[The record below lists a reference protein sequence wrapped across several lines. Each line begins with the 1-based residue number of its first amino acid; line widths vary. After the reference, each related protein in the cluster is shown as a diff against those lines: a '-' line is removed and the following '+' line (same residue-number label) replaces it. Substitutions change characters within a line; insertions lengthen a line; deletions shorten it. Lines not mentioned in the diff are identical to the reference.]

1 MGSRFESWW
10 VHDTINAKEF
20 APWHLHSFR
29 RADYIVQTTLL
40 EIHRETATHISE
52 YCGYVVPTS
61 YGTIEQEY
69 DAAVNG
75 IVLIDKSWVGRIE
88 VTGADRLDLLHR
100 LSTNDLL
107 KAKAG
112 QAVGTVFTTDKG
124 RIIDYVHILIRNSSL
139 LLLIS
144 PGNEAT
150 FSAWIDKYTILEDL
164 QLKTVTNSTAMFS
177 LIGHQAVSFASF
189 LTGQPLL
196 PNTFIESS
204 LLSFPATILYRSEFN
219 TDIVDV
225 IIDASDAA
233 CAWNHLLSFRAE
245 SKPTTMGIGA
255 YQVFRISRGIPELGA
270 ELSDQYN
277 PYEAGLYQA
286 ISFTKGCYIGQEV
299 IARLDTYNK
308 VQKGLW
314 GVVYFGDTIQTGS
327 EVLKDGDVIGQITSS
342 APDSIRGKRIALAIL
357 KTKGLQTD
365 DHVSIQS
372 NGTTIAGS
380 LSSFPV
386 VV

>member
-1 MGSRFESWW
+1 MGARYNKCQG
-10 VHDTINAKEF
+10 IY
-20 APWHLHSFR
+20 PLGICILFR
-29 RADYIVQTTLL
+29 RADYFVQTSLL
-40 EIHRETATHISE
+40 EIHRKVATDISE
-52 YCGYVVPTS
+52 YRGYAVPSS
-61 YGTIEQEY
+61 YGTIEEEY
-69 DAAVNG
+69 DAAVND
-75 IVLIDKSWVGRIE
+75 IALIDRSWVGRIE

-107 KAKAG
+107 KAKSG

-124 RIIDYVHILIRNSSL
+124 RIIDFVHILIRNSSV

-144 PGNEAT
+144 PKNEET

-164 QLKTVTNSTAMFS
+164 QLKTVTNSTAMLS
-177 LIGHQAVSFASF
+177 LIGPRAVSFASS
-189 LTGQPLL
+189 LTGQSLF
-196 PNTFIESS
+196 PNTFTEISS
-204 LLSFPATILYRSEFN
+204 RPFSATLHYRTEFN

-225 IIDASDAA
+225 IVDSSDAA
-233 CAWNHLLSFRAE
+233 CAWSHLLSFRAA
-245 SKPTTMGIGA
+245 SKPTTIGIRA
-255 YQVFRISRGIPELGA
+255 YQVFRVSRGIPEMGA

-308 VQKGLW
+308 VKKGLW
-314 GVVYFGDTIQTGS
+314 GVVYSGEIIQAGA
-327 EVLKDGDVIGQITSS
+327 EVLKNGDPIGQITSS
-342 APDSIRGKRIALAIL
+342 APDSIRGKRIGLAIL
-357 KTKGLQTD
+357 KTKGLHTD

-380 LSSFPV
+380 LSPFPV
-386 VV
+386 VI